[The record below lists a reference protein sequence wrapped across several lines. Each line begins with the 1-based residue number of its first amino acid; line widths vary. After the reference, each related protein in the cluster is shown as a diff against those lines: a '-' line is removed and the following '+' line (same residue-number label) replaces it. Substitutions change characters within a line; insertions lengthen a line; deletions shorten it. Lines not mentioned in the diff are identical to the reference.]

1 MEERINTPRKNVIV
15 YSFSDVVFHLLNYT
29 LLLFCFLVVFF
40 PIWNVIVSS
49 VSSPQAV
56 IAGRVSVWPVR
67 LNFNAYKQVFDNRML
82 MSGYKNSLLY
92 TAVGTLVNIFMTIV
106 IAWPLSRKD
115 FAGRGVLTVLFVFT
129 MIFSA
134 PLVPTYLNIRRLKLI
149 DTFWVMIIPG
159 AISTYNMIIA
169 RTFFQ
174 TNIAE
179 EVIESAELDGASDFQ
194 ILLRLVLPLSKA
206 VIAVLVLYYAVGHW
220 NSYFNALI
228 YLNTETKFPLQLVL
242 RTILTNAAQLQEMAE
257 SITDAESAKLAL
269 VEVMKYAI
277 IVFGS
282 LPVLL
287 LYPFVQKY
295 FVKGVMIGSLKG

>member
-1 MEERINTPRKNVIV
+1 
-15 YSFSDVVFHLLNYT
+15 
-29 LLLFCFLVVFF
+29 
-40 PIWNVIVSS
+40 
-49 VSSPQAV
+49 
-56 IAGRVSVWPVR
+56 
-67 LNFNAYKQVFDNRML
+67 ML
-82 MSGYKNSLLY
+82 MSGYKNSIFY
-92 TAVGTLVNIFMTIV
+92 TVAGTLVNISMTIA

-115 FAGRGVLTVLFVFT
+115 FVGRGVLTALFVFT

-169 RTFFQ
+169 RTFFH
-174 TNIAE
+174 TNIPD

-194 ILLRLVLPLSKA
+194 IFFWLVLPLSKA

-228 YLNTETKFPLQLVL
+228 FLNTETKFPLQLVL

-257 SITDAESAKLAL
+257 NITDAESAKLAL